1 MTPEGKF
8 RDSEIHCSKFGDL
21 SDTSCQVQGP
31 PLNFSLY
38 FAIIQVLHITIN
50 KEILVRVTGA
60 NIF

>member
-8 RDSEIHCSKFGDL
+8 RDSEIHCSKFRDL
-21 SDTSCQVQGP
+21 SDTSRQVGP